1 MLHDYRK
8 PYRNRRIEPLGQW
21 LVTPLEFSRQTEKD
35 LRATSLGI
43 ARRDGKPVRLWAL
56 NIHNSNGEIRE
67 FVEYHETQITGD
79 ESDEIV
85 NVMNRGYDLQH
96 RLGLERAPWSDDEAT
111 ALRKE
116 GWQNDWPA
124 SSTWTRV
131 FDDPRVSECIGYL
144 DFYNYDVSN
153 AKRIQLAY
161 SHPVRGGDGKAQDR
175 GEADSLAE
183 ALASIRRLVDA
194 DHRAGRQAALI
205 KTRKGNK
212 NENKYRKK
220 L

>member
-8 PYRNRRIEPLGQW
+8 PYKKRRIEPLGQW
-21 LVTPLEFSRQTEKD
+21 LVTPLELARQIEKD

-43 ARRDGKPVRLWAL
+43 ARRDGKPVRLWAF
-56 NIHNSNGEIRE
+56 NMHNTKGEIRE
-67 FVEYHETQITGD
+67 FVEYYETPITGD
-79 ESDEIV
+79 ETDEIIS
-85 NVMNRGYDLQH
+85 VMNRGDRLQR
-96 RLGLERAPWSDDEAT
+96 RLGLEGAPWSDDEAT

-144 DFYNYDVSN
+144 DFYSYGAPN

-161 SHPVRGGDGKAQDR
+161 SHPVRGGGGKAQDR

-194 DHRAGRQAALI
+194 DHQAGLKAA
-205 KTRKGNK
+205 RH
-212 NENKYRKK
+212 
-220 L
+220 